1 MFCVLGALGSAAEV
15 TVQVDPNVQ
24 GVPLTVIAGLARAA
38 LGIGDAE
45 TPSDGVVV
53 GLITAGTNHVGH
65 EPAGAANV
73 LTPVPTPL
81 NVHVVPA
88 QDTPAPVKVKSP
100 PTVLIV
106 ATPEPVPLNVQ
117 VVPAHETPAPVK
129 VNAPGLA
136 LMLDTPPVPEM
147 QVLVPGA

>member
-73 LTPVPTPL
+73 LTP
-81 NVHVVPA
+81 
-88 QDTPAPVKVKSP
+88 
-100 PTVLIV
+100 
-106 ATPEPVPLNVQ
+106 EPVPLNVQ